1 MEIRINVATFK
12 YNGEAPYTFRA
23 SDFRRYVLKKGD
35 LITLEDNH
43 YARFLRRKSDF
54 IELPLQEKSKTA
66 KKQEGESQEQGPQK
80 QENESQKESQ
90 VKAQEQESQQ
100 ESQVKAQDSKTPEA

>member
-43 YARFLRRKSDF
+43 YARFLRKKSDF
-54 IELPLQEKSKTA
+54 IELSLQEKSKTA
-66 KKQEGESQEQGPQK
+66 KKQEGQS
-80 QENESQKESQ
+80 
-90 VKAQEQESQQ
+90 
-100 ESQVKAQDSKTPEA
+100 